1 MDKRIQLR
9 IEDGNLSIKRLVP
22 LVLVNPHTGIII
34 DTEDAVAPEQ
44 LNRGY
49 GFGSFLLSITVEEI
63 DYDQE
68 VVDFLSNS
76 INRKYS
82 SLGDLFGFTFHAPN
96 PESYSEDF
104 RLGNYLNYASLNDEI
119 IDIPVEDCQIDL
131 AVFKQLDCLG

>member
-68 VVDFLSNS
+68 VVDFLGQS
-76 INRKYS
+76 INRQYS
-82 SLGDLFGFTFHAPN
+82 SIGDLFGFTVRGPN
-96 PESYSEDF
+96 EKSYNEAF
-104 RLGNYLNYASLNDEI
+104 KLGNCVNYASLNDEI
-119 IDIPVEDCQIDL
+119 TDIPVEDCTIDL
-131 AVFKQLDCLG
+131 AVFKQLDCL